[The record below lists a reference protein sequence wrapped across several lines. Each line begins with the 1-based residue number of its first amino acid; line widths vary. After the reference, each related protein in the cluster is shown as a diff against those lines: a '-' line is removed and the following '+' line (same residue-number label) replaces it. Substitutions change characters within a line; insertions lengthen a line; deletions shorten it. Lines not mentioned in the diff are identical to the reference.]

1 MKHLQGTNMKRLI
14 QFASIIAGW
23 AAISMTAF
31 AAGPYVE
38 GKHYTRLADPVPV
51 RQPSKIEVAEI
62 FSYACGHC
70 FSFEGLVQDWKKD
83 LPEDVNFVR
92 LHVKWDRSTEN
103 LARALYTAQ
112 ALGVVEQ
119 VHPALFRTLHM
130 ERKRLQTQEQIADVV
145 AKQGV
150 DKEAFNK
157 TFNSFGITSQVKQAE
172 SKIAGSGVA
181 STPSLLVNG
190 RYVINASRDVDHET
204 MLDVADYLVQQIRE
218 DRGE

>member
-1 MKHLQGTNMKRLI
+1 MKRFT
-14 QFASIIAGW
+14 QV
-23 AAISMTAF
+23 AAIFLSCAAVALPSL

-38 GKHYTRLADPVPV
+38 GQHYTRLADPVPV
-51 RQPSKIEVAEI
+51 RQPGKIEVAEI

-70 FSFEGLVQDWKKD
+70 FTFEGLVQDWKED

-92 LHVKWDRSTEN
+92 LHVKWDRTTEN

-112 ALGVVEQ
+112 ALGVVDE

-150 DKEAFNK
+150 DKEAFNN

-172 SKIAGSGVA
+172 SKIAGARVS
-181 STPSLLVNG
+181 STPSLLVDG

-204 MLDVADYLVQQIRE
+204 MLDVADFLVEQIRE
-218 DRGE
+218 ERGA

>member
-1 MKHLQGTNMKRLI
+1 MKRLI
-14 QFASIIAGW
+14 QLTAVFLS
-23 AAISMTAF
+23 AAIALPAL

-38 GKHYTRLADPVPV
+38 GQHYTRLADPVPV

-70 FSFEGLVQDWKKD
+70 FTFEGLIQDWKKD
-83 LPEDVNFVR
+83 LPDGVDFVR
-92 LHVKWDRSTEN
+92 LHVKWDRTTEN

-112 ALGVVEQ
+112 ALGVVDQ
-119 VHPALFRTLHM
+119 VHSALFRTLHM

-145 AKQGV
+145 ARQGV

-157 TFNSFGITSQVKQAE
+157 TFNSFGITSQLKQAE
-172 SKIAGSGVA
+172 SKIAGSRVS

-204 MLDVADYLVQQIRE
+204 MLDIADYLVEQIRE
-218 DRGE
+218 ERGA